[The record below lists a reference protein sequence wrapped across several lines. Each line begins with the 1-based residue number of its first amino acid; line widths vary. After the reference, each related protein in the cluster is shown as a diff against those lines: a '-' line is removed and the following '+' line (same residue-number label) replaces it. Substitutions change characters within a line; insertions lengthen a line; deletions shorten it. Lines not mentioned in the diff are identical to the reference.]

1 MIEKFFNKNNKK
13 NIENKIKIKS
23 EEMSKSFIK
32 LKNLLLANS
41 LGLEKYFIIIKIKF
55 NDKISK
61 PVVNNI
67 NMINLIVLI
76 F

>member
-1 MIEKFFNKNNKK
+1 MMIEKFFNKNNKK

-41 LGLEKYFIIIKIKF
+41 LGLRKIFYYLK
-55 NDKISK
+55 N
-61 PVVNNI
+61 
-67 NMINLIVLI
+67 
-76 F
+76 